1 MTRLFSFL
9 RRAGCDVHDERGMAL
24 LSAVMVMMLVSA
36 LAAGFVATVMSDQQA
51 GGVNRDQTQA
61 YAAAHAGLE
70 KLTADLGDLFVGGN
84 YSPDGPTLAALESAP
99 PAVPGFL
106 YEGPGGSSGYRV
118 EMQPTVTRQ
127 IPSGPYQG
135 LIGLVTP
142 YAITVTARSLS
153 GGEVR
158 MRREMQT
165 VGIPVFQFGIFSEND
180 LSFFAGPDFNFGG
193 RVHTNE
199 NLFLKQDGTAL
210 LTLSDR
216 VTAVGEVIRARLANG
231 QSSHSG
237 RVRVTLDPGTALYR
251 ELGSQNCVLAACEG
265 SVVDGPDSALNEPLW
280 TNLSVGTYNRTITN
294 GRTGARRLDLPL
306 VSDGAAPIDLIRR
319 PDRFNPDSPSVFQ
332 QRFFSMASLRIL
344 LSDTSDD
351 LMGLPTVND
360 GVAPISLEHLT
371 AVAAVGGG
379 DGLQTR
385 AAAVGVPYA
394 GPPLALAGTGGD
406 YRSPAGTSLLGGFI
420 KIQRQGND
428 GSWHDVTYE
437 ILNLGFAGR
446 RLSRSNASGI
456 GLANRPAPFG
466 GFCPEPNPDAVVRLQ
481 RLKDTAA
488 CASASAQDH
497 WPTALYDAREG
508 ARRDN
513 EAQSGAAPRFG
524 GVMHYVELDVNN
536 LRRWLEGEIGSTGA
550 DDTMDE
556 TGYVVYF
563 SDRRGNRT
571 RGADGVATPL
581 GGGLGDDQESGEFGM
596 EDNISPASVMSARNG
611 NLDPGEDVNGNG
623 VIDDY
628 GDEPRSAVPINF
640 PGYGPT
646 LDLWTAFSASG
657 SAQPNVAR
665 ANRAVFF
672 RRALKL
678 VHGARGQLPSVG
690 TQGLTVV
697 AENPLYIEGNYNA
710 CTAGNAPGT
719 CTEPGGAFGPVGNG
733 HVSAAVIADA
743 VTLLSSA
750 WNDMGSFIGSTTD
763 GPTPRMP
770 PHKIGAS
777 YPNTADGQ
785 VRQAATTWYRVGVI
799 AGKGLNFTRP
809 AGNAGDHG
817 DFGTDG
823 GAHNFLRMLEN
834 WGGQWLH
841 YRGSMISFFTSRQAV
856 GTYKCCDVVYGAPS
870 RGYNFD
876 TEFLNPALLPPRTPM
891 FRDVNTLTFRQLL
904 RPTQ

>member
-1 MTRLFSFL
+1 MKS
-9 RRAGCDVHDERGMAL
+9 ERGIAL
-24 LSAVMVMMLVSA
+24 LSTMLVMMLISA
-36 LAAGFVATVMSDQQA
+36 VAVGFMAVVMSDQQA
-51 GGVNRDQTQA
+51 GGLNRDQTQA

-84 YSPDGPTLAALESAP
+84 YAPDADTLAALEADP
-99 PAVPGFL
+99 PDVPGFV
-106 YEGPGGSSGYRV
+106 YESPGGAPGYRV
-118 EMQPTVTRQ
+118 QVQPTVTRQ

-142 YAITVTARSLS
+142 YAITVTARSLT

-199 NLFLKQDGTAL
+199 DLYLKQDGTAL

-231 QSSHSG
+231 QASHQG
-237 RVRVTLDPGTALYR
+237 RVRITLAPGTNLYR
-251 ELGSQNCVLAACEG
+251 ELGKQNCTGAACEG
-265 SVVDGPDSALNEPLW
+265 SVVDGPGSAQNEPLW
-280 TNLSVGTYNRTITN
+280 TNLSVGTYKRTITN

-306 VSDGAAPIDLIRR
+306 VSDGAAPIDIIRR
-319 PDRFNPDSPSVFQ
+319 PDRFNPDAPTVAQ

-344 LSDTSDD
+344 LSDTRDD
-351 LMGLPTVND
+351 LMLLPTVND
-360 GVAPISLEHLT
+360 GVEPISLESLT
-371 AVAAVGGG
+371 DVAGVHGG

-385 AAAVGVPYA
+385 GAALGVPYVPSVNT
-394 GPPLALAGTGGD
+394 PPLALAGAGGD
-406 YRSPAGTSLLGGFI
+406 YRSPENTSLLGGFI
-420 KIQRQGND
+420 KIQRQRLD
-428 GSWHDVTYE
+428 GTWVDVTYE
-437 ILNLGFAGR
+437 ILSLGFAGR
-446 RLSRSNASGI
+446 RLSRDNGSGI

-466 GFCPEPNPDAVVRLQ
+466 AFCPEPNPTAVIRVQ

-488 CASASAQDH
+488 CTSVSPQDY
-497 WPTALYDAREG
+497 WPNTLYDAREG

-513 EAQSGAAPRFG
+513 ESQSGAAPRFG

-536 LRRWLEGEIGSTGA
+536 LRRWLAGQIGATGA
-550 DDTMDE
+550 DNTMNE

-571 RGADGVATPL
+571 RGADGLATPL
-581 GGGLGDDQESGEFGM
+581 GAGFGDDRESGELGM
-596 EDNISPASVMSARNG
+596 EDHISPSSPMSARN
-611 NLDPGEDVNGNG
+611 NVLDEGEDLNGNG
-623 VIDDY
+623 IVDTY
-628 GDEPRSAVPINF
+628 GDEPRSAVPIDF
-640 PGYGPT
+640 PGYGPN
-646 LDLWTAFSASG
+646 LDLWTAFFASG
-657 SAQPNVAR
+657 NAQPNVAR

-672 RRALKL
+672 RRAIKL
-678 VHGARGQLPSVG
+678 VNGARGQLPSVG

-697 AENPLYIEGNYNA
+697 SENPLYIEGNYNA
-710 CTAGNAPGT
+710 CTPGNALGT
-719 CTEPGGAFGPVGNG
+719 CTEPGGAFGPTGNG

-743 VTLLSSA
+743 VTLLSTN
-750 WNDMGSFIGSTTD
+750 WNDMGSFIGSTTS

-770 PHKIGAS
+770 PHKIGALF
-777 YPNTADGQ
+777 PDTTDGE
-785 VRQAATTWYRVGVI
+785 VRDARTTWYRVGVI

-809 AGNAGDHG
+809 NGNGGDHG

-834 WGGQWLH
+834 WGGQTLH
-841 YRGSMISFFTSRQAV
+841 YRGSIISFFTSRQAV

-876 TEFLNPALLPPRTPM
+876 TEFLNPMLLPPRTPM
-891 FRDVNTLTFRQLL
+891 FRDINTLTFRQLL